1 MTAPAVAPR
10 KAGGEMAPPSRKHPE
25 YIWRRI
31 RTRSP
36 ALAGPRACV
45 PTRRW
50 QSEEATSD
58 VGVEILVPLI
68 AVPCGCGLTAFI
80 AALLFPS
87 TRGAMAEWVHRKA
100 DPDTLESSASAQLM
114 ALRNEVYALRVEV
127 AAVAQALPGTDASRR
142 IGAG

>member
-1 MTAPAVAPR
+1 MALSLSPHQGRWRDGRPAPQ
-10 KAGGEMAPPSRKHPE
+10 KHPE

-36 ALAGPRACV
+36 ALAGSRAWA
-45 PTRRW
+45 PTRW
-50 QSEEATSD
+50 WHFEEATSD

-87 TRGAMAEWVHRKA
+87 TRGAMAEWMHRKA
-100 DPDTLESSASAQLM
+100 NPDTLESSASAQLM

>member
-1 MTAPAVAPR
+1 V
-10 KAGGEMAPPSRKHPE
+10 GWQAPPQKHPE

-31 RTRSP
+31 RARRP
-36 ALAGPRACV
+36 ALAGPQACV

-100 DPDTLESSASAQLM
+100 NPDTLESSASAQLM